1 MYSLGIQVFVIGHL
15 EQGQQYV
22 AACLSGPGPAGNT
35 KAIAMTG
42 NLNIETLLDLS
53 EVFVKLAAEVCEAAI
68 VGGLENDVPRNLDSV
83 QSILETTQRPDC
95 LQAAHG
101 GNSVVL
107 R

>member
-1 MYSLGIQVFVIGHL
+1 
-15 EQGQQYV
+15 
-22 AACLSGPGPAGNT
+22 
-35 KAIAMTG
+35 MTRD
-42 NLNIETLLDLS
+42 LDIETALDLAQ
-53 EVFVKLAAEVCEAAI
+53 VFVKLTAEVCQAVI
-68 VGGLENDVPRNLDSV
+68 VGGLENDVQRNLDSV